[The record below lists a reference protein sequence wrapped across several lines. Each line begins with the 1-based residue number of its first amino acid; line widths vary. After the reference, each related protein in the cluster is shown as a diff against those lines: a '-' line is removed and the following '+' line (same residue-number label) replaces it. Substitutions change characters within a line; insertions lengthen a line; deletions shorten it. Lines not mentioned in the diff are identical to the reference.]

1 MKIVK
6 ILNNSLVFSKDENEE
21 EFIVMG
27 KGLGFNS
34 KVGDSIDP
42 KSIERTFI
50 PNDKL
55 DTKEY
60 VRILENMPKEY
71 LDAINQAL
79 SDLDDEW
86 IDRMNDQMFMMLL
99 DHIAFAIER
108 YQDGITLQNKLLWEI
123 QKFYPDE
130 FNVGLSVV
138 HRLNKHLRID
148 LPEEE
153 AGNIAFHLINA
164 QTKEQDMGNVLLSM
178 KMLKDILNLVQY
190 QLNIELDTHSIHYS
204 RLVIHLQ
211 YFIQRIIE
219 NKQIINRDS
228 YLYEQFKDKYP
239 REHKCAQSIRSY
251 VANISDVTIADE
263 EVFYLMIHLVRLEN
277 FNI

>member
-1 MKIVK
+1 MRIVK
-6 ILNNSLVFSKDENEE
+6 ILNNSLVFSKDEKDR

-34 KVGDSIDP
+34 KVGDHIDP
-42 KSIERTFI
+42 KSIERIFI

-60 VRILENMPKEY
+60 VRILENMPRKY

-79 SDLDDEW
+79 MDLGGEW
-86 IDRMNDQMFMMLL
+86 IKRMNDQMYMMLL

-123 QKFYPDE
+123 QRFYPDE
-130 FNVGLSVV
+130 YNMGLSVV
-138 HRLNKHLRID
+138 YKLNQLLSID

-153 AGNIAFHLINA
+153 AGNIAFHLINS
-164 QTKEQDMGNVLLSM
+164 QTKEQDMGNVLLSV

-190 QLNIELDTHSIHYS
+190 QLNIELDPKSIHYS
-204 RLVIHLQ
+204 RLVVHLQ

-219 NKQIINRDS
+219 NKQIVQKDS
-228 YLYEQFKDKYP
+228 YLFEQFKDKYP
-239 REHKCAQSIRSY
+239 REYKCAQSISSY
-251 VANISDVTIADE
+251 VDNIADVTIADE
-263 EVFYLMIHLVRLEN
+263 ELFYLMVHLVRLEDSKA
-277 FNI
+277 